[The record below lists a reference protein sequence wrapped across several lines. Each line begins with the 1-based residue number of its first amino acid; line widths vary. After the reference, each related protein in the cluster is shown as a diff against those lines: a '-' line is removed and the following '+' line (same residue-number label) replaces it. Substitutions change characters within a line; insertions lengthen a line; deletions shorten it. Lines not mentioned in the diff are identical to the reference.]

1 MLVCFPR
8 STPLE
13 QEVAGCAQLT
23 EALHTD
29 LGLGAVHLVPAR
41 VWWEE
46 SFAAAGSYE
55 AWCRETV
62 TGQDYWTRKPRFT
75 SFVLVGSTIGR
86 ANGAIALHALER
98 GRTVFHFA
106 EDGRLRVLTRLV
118 PTHSGSWAEE
128 WYVESAP
135 INAQD

>member
-1 MLVCFPR
+1 MTTVASTAVVHASIRMLVCFPR

-46 SFAAAGSYE
+46 SFAAAGQLFH
-55 AWCRETV
+55 AL
-62 TGQDYWTRKPRFT
+62 D
-75 SFVLVGSTIGR
+75 VLAAGADVGI
-86 ANGAIALHALER
+86 AVGAIGELHIDMASRDLI
-98 GRTVFHFA
+98 A
-106 EDGRLRVLTRLV
+106 ADGRLPV
-118 PTHSGSWAEE
+118 PVAIAFH
-128 WYVESAP
+128 VENP
-135 INAQD
+135 RQRHG